1 MVICSKSII
10 KGVVDAN
17 VNIRPIL
24 LKTWTK
30 VEYSGQHDFNDRNF
44 KDSMTIASWEN
55 LDGMFTLDAEIKNG
69 MHVSMATEKRTL
81 TIKLNIFL
89 KIMAQALLM

>member
-30 VEYSGQHDFNDRNF
+30 VEYSGQNDFNNRNF

-55 LDGMFTLDAEIKNG
+55 LDGMFTLDAENKKG
-69 MHVSMATEKRTL
+69 MHVYMATEKRTL

-89 KIMAQALLM
+89 EIIAQALLM

>member
-1 MVICSKSII
+1 MGEMVICYKSII
-10 KGVVDAN
+10 KGVVDEN

-30 VEYSGQHDFNDRNF
+30 VKFSGQNDVNNRNF

-55 LDGMFTLDAEIKNG
+55 LDGMF
-69 MHVSMATEKRTL
+69 
-81 TIKLNIFL
+81 LNL
-89 KIMAQALLM
+89 RC

>member
-1 MVICSKSII
+1 MGEMVICSKSII
-10 KGVVDAN
+10 KGVVDEN

-30 VEYSGQHDFNDRNF
+30 VKFSGQNYVNNRNF

-55 LDGMFTLDAEIKNG
+55 LDGMF
-69 MHVSMATEKRTL
+69 
-81 TIKLNIFL
+81 LNL
-89 KIMAQALLM
+89 RC